1 MIRVSDISYSY
12 MPGREVLHGVT
23 TSFPENKVTTIIG
36 PNGCGKST
44 LLKICADILTP
55 SSGSVTLD
63 DVDIRTFKPK
73 ELARKIAILSQK
85 ELALDE
91 TVYELVSY
99 GRYPH
104 QRYGA
109 GLSPLDKERIESAME
124 TTHVAEFRNR
134 MLSQLSGGQRQRV
147 YIAMA
152 IAQDTGIILLD
163 EPTTYMDISVRFE
176 IMELVR
182 SLQQSGKTI
191 VMVLH
196 DIDLALDYSD
206 HILVMKDGNLVL
218 EGTSEDIIASRK
230 IDEVFNVRMSI
241 LDHDERQ
248 IYHFDKR

>member
-1 MIRVSDISYSY
+1 MIRVNDVSYSY
-12 MPGREVLHGVT
+12 MAGREVLHGIS

-44 LLKICADILTP
+44 LLKICADILSP

-73 ELARKIAILSQK
+73 EVARKIAILAQK

-109 GLSPLDKERIESAME
+109 GLSPLDKEKIEAAME

-182 SLQQSGKTI
+182 SLKDSGKTI

-206 HILVMKDGNLVL
+206 HIILMKDGDIVL
-218 EGTSEDIIASRK
+218 EGAPKEILTSGK
-230 IDEVFNVRMSI
+230 IDDVFNVRMSV
-241 LDHDERQ
+241 LDHEDRR
-248 IYHFDKR
+248 IYHFDRR

>member
-1 MIRVSDISYSY
+1 

-73 ELARKIAILSQK
+73 ELARKIAILSQN

-109 GLSPLDKERIESAME
+109 GL
-124 TTHVAEFRNR
+124 RNP
-134 MLSQLSGGQRQRV
+134 S
-147 YIAMA
+147 
-152 IAQDTGIILLD
+152 
-163 EPTTYMDISVRFE
+163 
-176 IMELVR
+176 
-182 SLQQSGKTI
+182 
-191 VMVLH
+191 
-196 DIDLALDYSD
+196 DIDTVNNTALRRPAPACLYRYGDSPG
-206 HILVMKDGNLVL
+206 HSHHPFG
-218 EGTSEDIIASRK
+218 
-230 IDEVFNVRMSI
+230 
-241 LDHDERQ
+241 
-248 IYHFDKR
+248 

>member
-1 MIRVSDISYSY
+1 

-63 DVDIRTFKPK
+63 DVDIRSFKPK
-73 ELARKIAILSQK
+73 EIARKVAILAQK

-109 GLSPLDKERIESAME
+109 GLSPLDKEKIEAAME

-182 SLQQSGKTI
+182 SLKEAGKTI

-206 HILVMKDGNLVL
+206 DIIVMKDGVIVL
-218 EGTSEDIIASRK
+218 EGTPKDILDSGK
-230 IDEVFNVRMSI
+230 IDDVFNVRMSI
-241 LDHDERQ
+241 LDHEDRR
-248 IYHFDKR
+248 IYHFDRR

>member
-1 MIRVSDISYSY
+1 MIRVNDVSYSY
-12 MPGREVLHGVT
+12 MADREVLHHVS
-23 TSFPENKVTTIIG
+23 TSFAENKVTTIIG

-44 LLKICADILTP
+44 LLKICADILSP

-63 DVDIRTFKPK
+63 DVDIRTFRPK
-73 ELARKIAILSQK
+73 EIARRVAILAQK

-109 GLSPLDKERIESAME
+109 GLGPVDKEKIEAAME
-124 TTHVAEFRNR
+124 ITHVAEFRNR

-182 SLQQSGKTI
+182 SLKDAGKTI

-206 HILVMKDGNLVL
+206 DIIVMKDGDIVL
-218 EGTSEDIIASRK
+218 EGTPKDILASGK
-230 IDEVFNVRMSI
+230 IDDVFNIRMSV
-241 LDHDERQ
+241 LEHESRR
-248 IYHFDKR
+248 IYHFDRR

>member
-1 MIRVSDISYSY
+1 